1 MTTYIRVRFFLRSA
15 GAPNVILYTLIK
27 CGCNDFASIFNEL
40 IKFEYKT
47 AAMKACF
54 ILLLLL
60 SSTSSAFSQAAESE
74 GIYGFKS
81 LKLDSRID
89 SVKGAKFLKE
99 FDKDGVRSKLFEVQ
113 NEELMTLG
121 ELKVDKIFVRT
132 FKEIVYEIYVE
143 MDKDVRIMK
152 ALEKLYGAAG
162 YDGLNQTYF
171 WKMEKFNIRFKSQ
184 SKKRIEI
191 IYHSYAYQQMVRD
204 EKNKKVKSLSD
215 DF

>member
-1 MTTYIRVRFFLRSA
+1 
-15 GAPNVILYTLIK
+15 
-27 CGCNDFASIFNEL
+27 
-40 IKFEYKT
+40 
-47 AAMKACF
+47 MKVCF

-60 SSTSSAFSQAAESE
+60 SSTSPAFSQAKEAD
-74 GIYGFKS
+74 GMYGFKS

-99 FDKDGVRSKLFEVQ
+99 LDKDGVRSKLFEVQ

-191 IYHSYAYQQMVRD
+191 IYHSYAYQQMVKD
-204 EKNKKVKSLSD
+204 EKNQKVKSLSD